1 MFVRIVK
8 MHFQADKVDA
18 FLLHFENH
26 KVQIRNFDGCRFLEL
41 CRGKDDPC
49 IFFTYSYW
57 ETEEHLETYRNS
69 TLFKEVW
76 AATKT
81 YFDARPEA
89 WSVDK
94 VVSLL

>member
-8 MHFQADKVDA
+8 MSFQPERIND
-18 FLLHFENH
+18 FLDIFHHNKEA
-26 KVQIRNFDGCRFLEL
+26 IRNFPGCRFLEL
-41 CRGKDDPC
+41 YQDKNHPH

-57 ETEEHLETYRNS
+57 DAEEDLETYRRS
-69 TLFKEVW
+69 TLFNEVW
-76 AATKT
+76 PQTKAL
-81 YFDARPEA
+81 FNAKPEA